1 MVFESPA
8 WARALP
14 PVSLPDSITIEE
26 FMYSEQHGRKPLK
39 LSRNP
44 YTCGLTSQT
53 YTVAEV
59 RERVDYMARAIAKR
73 LDWGVANG
81 TEWDKVACVFSWNTI
96 DYVPLTHALHR
107 LNAIASPANA
117 AYSVSELTHQLRATS
132 AKALFTCV
140 SLLPVA
146 LEAAAAA
153 DISKDHIFILD
164 MPNETNNSAFVG
176 LSTLIDE
183 GRHLPLLPPLLWV
196 KEQGKRQ
203 VAYICFSSG
212 TSGLPKG
219 VMLSHYNII
228 SNIALQVA
236 YESYGRKLAGVETQ
250 VGLGLLPFS
259 HIYGLVIISHILPW
273 RGDEVVVL
281 PRYNLG
287 HMLAAIQ
294 KYKANHLPLVP
305 PIAIQ
310 LLQNKRKCDSYD
322 LSSLEWVTSGAA
334 PLGAKTIESMQQMW
348 PRWKVAQGY
357 GLTESSPSVCS
368 TSQHDILP
376 GTSGSIVLGTRCK
389 VIDENGL
396 EVTELEKPG
405 ELFVQSPNIC
415 LGYMN
420 NAKATAETF
429 VWDEDGRWLRT
440 GDVVVIRLSP
450 LGTEHVVI
458 VDRIKELIKVKGNQ
472 VAPAELEAH
481 ILSHPFVADCAVI
494 PVPDDF
500 AGEVPKAFVVK
511 DAYTGNKSDEEIE
524 TAICKYVESH
534 KAKYKWLEGGVEFV
548 EAIPK
553 SPSGKILRRVL
564 QAREKGKSVGA
575 TAKL

>member
-81 TEWDKVACVFSWNTI
+81 TEWDKVACVFSWNT
-96 DYVPLTHALHR
+96 
-107 LNAIASPANA
+107 
-117 AYSVSELTHQLRATS
+117 
-132 AKALFTCV
+132 
-140 SLLPVA
+140 
-146 LEAAAAA
+146 
-153 DISKDHIFILD
+153 
-164 MPNETNNSAFVG
+164 
-176 LSTLIDE
+176 
-183 GRHLPLLPPLLWV
+183 
-196 KEQGKRQ
+196 
-203 VAYICFSSG
+203 
-212 TSGLPKG
+212 KG

-511 DAYTGNKSDEEIE
+511 DACTGTKSDEEIE
-524 TAICKYVESH
+524 NAICKYVESH

>member
-8 WARALP
+8 WALALP

-26 FMYSEQHGRKPLK
+26 FMYSEQHGRQPLK

-44 YTCGLTSQT
+44 YTCGLTGKT
-53 YTVAEV
+53 YTVAEA

-73 LDWGVANG
+73 LDWTVANG

-117 AYSVSELTHQLRATS
+117 AYSVSELTHQLRATG

-140 SLLPVA
+140 PLLPVA
-146 LEAAAAA
+146 LEAAAASN
-153 DISKDHIFILD
+153 ISKDHIFILD
-164 MPNETNNSAFVG
+164 MPDETNNSTFVA

-183 GRHLPLLPPLLWV
+183 GRHLPPLPPLRWV

-236 YESYGRKLAGVETQ
+236 YETYGRKLAGVDTQ

-294 KYKANHLPLVP
+294 KYKVNHLPLV
-305 PIAIQ
+305 
-310 LLQNKRKCDSYD
+310 S
-322 LSSLEWVTSGAA
+322 SGAA

-348 PRWKVAQGY
+348 PRWKVGQGY

-389 VIDENGL
+389 VIDETGL

-420 NAKATAETF
+420 NAKVTAETF

-511 DAYTGNKSDEEIE
+511 DAGTGNKSDEEIK

-534 KAKYKWLEGGVEFV
+534 KAKYKWLQGGVEFV

-564 QAREKGKSVGA
+564 QTREKGKSVGA

>member
-14 PVSLPDSITIEE
+14 PVPLPDSITVEE
-26 FMYSEQHGRKPLK
+26 FMYSEKHGRKSLE

-44 YTCGLTSQT
+44 YTCGLTGQT
-53 YTVAEV
+53 YTVVEV
-59 RERVDYMARAIAKR
+59 RERVDSMARAIAKR
-73 LDWGVANG
+73 LDWSVANG
-81 TEWDKVACVFSWNTI
+81 MEWDKVACVFSWNTI

-107 LNAIASPANA
+107 LNAIVSPANA
-117 AYSVSELTHQLRATS
+117 AYSASELTHQLRSTS
-132 AKALFTCV
+132 AKVLFTCV

-146 LEAAAAA
+146 LEAAAVANV
-153 DISKDHIFILD
+153 SKDHIFILD
-164 MPNETNNSAFVG
+164 MPDQINNSSFVA

-183 GRHLPLLPPLLWV
+183 GRRLHALPPLRWI

-236 YESYGRKLAGVETQ
+236 YETYGRKLAGVGTQ

-259 HIYGLVIISHILPW
+259 HIYGLVIIAHIMPW
-273 RGDEVVVL
+273 HGDEVVVL
-281 PRYNLG
+281 PRYNLD
-287 HMLAAIQ
+287 HMLTAIQ
-294 KYKANHLPLVP
+294 KYKVRHLPLVP

-310 LLQNKRKCDSYD
+310 LLQNKAKCDLYD
-322 LSSLEWVTSGAA
+322 LSSIEWVSSGAA
-334 PLGAKTIESMQQMW
+334 PLGAKTIESMQQTW
-348 PRWKVAQGY
+348 PRWKIGQGY
-357 GLTESSPSVCS
+357 GLTESSPAVCS
-368 TSQHDILP
+368 TSSHDILP
-376 GTSGSIVLGTRCK
+376 GSSGSIILGTRCK
-389 VIDENGL
+389 IIDENSK

-415 LGYMN
+415 IGYMN

-440 GDVVVIRLSP
+440 GDVVVVRLSP
-450 LGTEHVVI
+450 LGTEHIVI

-481 ILSHPFVADCAVI
+481 LLSHPFVADCAVI
-494 PVPDDF
+494 AIPDDF

-511 DAYTGNKSDEEIE
+511 DAGTGNKSDEEVK
-524 TAICKYVESH
+524 TAIYRYVEGH
-534 KAKYKWLEGGVEFV
+534 KAKYKWLQGGVEFI

-564 QAREKGKSVGA
+564 QTREKDKSVEA
-575 TAKL
+575 TPRL